1 MKVRAQFYAQV
12 RDLARAQYL
21 DVDLAEGATIS
32 DLLENVYAK
41 FPALRAQDKNI
52 LIGAGVEFAGP
63 QRGGDPGVAA
73 ADHHQV
79 HRWFPPG

>member
-41 FPALRAQDKNI
+41 FPALRVQDKNI
-52 LIGAGVEFAGP
+52 LIGAGVEFVGRNYQLKIGEEIAIMP
-63 QRGGDPGVAA
+63 PVQGG
-73 ADHHQV
+73 
-79 HRWFPPG
+79 